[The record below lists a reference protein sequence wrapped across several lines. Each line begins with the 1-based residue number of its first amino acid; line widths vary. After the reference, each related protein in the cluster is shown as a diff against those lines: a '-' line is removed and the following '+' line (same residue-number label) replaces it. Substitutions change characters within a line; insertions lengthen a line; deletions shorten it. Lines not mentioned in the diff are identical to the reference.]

1 MELNTIKDS
10 FERIA
15 KKQKLSCSLSKELID
30 QVSQEIEHTLS
41 SIQSGKAAD
50 IHQRLILA
58 NLKAK
63 DAVVGS
69 NNQSD
74 GMQRELNINIT
85 KFQKLLEKLFN
96 PDISKACRDID
107 FEPGIVNQII
117 INHFYR
123 EGQFD
128 IVDCLLKEAG
138 EDEPISLKLQ
148 FQEIHEIL
156 EGIKCRNF
164 EPALTW
170 VAANREKL
178 NESGSDLE
186 LKLHKLQFVDILQN
200 QGRAGALKY
209 ARMHLGPLAS
219 RHMTELQKLMGSLL
233 WGAKLEKS
241 PCADLVSPVLW
252 EELAGEI
259 MRTFCNFA
267 GQSFQNPL
275 KVALAAGLEGLPKL
289 LKLVNFMSPNT
300 QEWQDMKQLPVA
312 VELGEEFRFH
322 SVFVCPV
329 SREQASEEN
338 PPMMLPCGHVLCK
351 QSIHKLSKG
360 NSRGFKCPYCPLDA
374 SAAQCRQLYF

>member
-1 MELNTIKDS
+1 MELNAIKDS
-10 FERIA
+10 FERVA

-30 QVSQEIEHTLS
+30 QVGNEFEHTLS

-50 IHQRLILA
+50 IHQTLILT
-58 NLKAK
+58 NQKAK

-85 KFQKLLEKLFN
+85 KFQKLLEKSFN
-96 PDISKACRDID
+96 PDISKAYRNID

-117 INHFYR
+117 IDHFYR

-138 EDEPISLKLQ
+138 GDESISLKLQ
-148 FQEIHEIL
+148 FQEMHEIL
-156 EGIKCRNF
+156 EAMKCRNF
-164 EPALTW
+164 EPALNW

-178 NESGSDLE
+178 DESGSDLE
-186 LKLHKLQFVDILQN
+186 LKLRKLQFVDILEN
-200 QGRAGALKY
+200 QGRADALKY
-209 ARMHLGPLAS
+209 ARKHLGPLAS
-219 RHMTELQKLMGSLL
+219 RHMTEVQKLMGSLL
-233 WGAKLEKS
+233 WGANLEKS
-241 PCADLVSPVLW
+241 PYADLVAPIHL
-252 EELAGEI
+252 EKLTGEI
-259 MRTFCNFA
+259 MQAFYNFA

-275 KVALAAGLEGLPKL
+275 KVALAAGLEGLPTL
-289 LKLVNFMSPNT
+289 LKLVRLMSPT
-300 QEWQDMKQLPVA
+300 KQEWQDMKQLPVE

-360 NSRGFKCPYCPLDA
+360 NSRSFKCPYCPLDA